1 MADPFIM
8 GGISEV
14 GMETLPMRLCSGTVI
29 AGSPD
34 RRIAGSAG
42 DRAFAS
48 IGELLFS

>member
-29 AGSPD
+29 AGS
-34 RRIAGSAG
+34 AG

-48 IGELLFS
+48 TGELLFS